1 MSSVFVSRARDSFG
15 DTLERLGVEEE
26 AGAPTPEEL
35 GRRAALLV
43 GAEQAWDHHI
53 GPMLAAAQVADL
65 LGVGT
70 RQAVHDRARRG
81 GLLALHRGSRQ
92 VRFPA
97 FQLVERPGSATRAVL
112 PELGRVMRIFA
123 DAGVDE
129 WTVASWFCTLAPL
142 LETMTPAAWLAE
154 GKDPEQAI
162 EAARRSAARLGQ

>member
-1 MSSVFVSRARDSFG
+1 VSRARDSFG

-26 AGAPTPEEL
+26 AGASAAEEL

-43 GAEQAWDHHI
+43 GSEHAWDNHI
-53 GPMLAAAQVADL
+53 GPMLGAEQVAGQ

-81 GLLALHRGSRQ
+81 RLLALHRGARQ

-97 FQLVERPGSATRAVL
+97 FQLVDQPGSTTKTTL
-112 PELGRVMRIFA
+112 PELGRLLGIFA
-123 DAGVDE
+123 DAGVDS
-129 WTVASWFCTLAPL
+129 WTVASWFCTPAVL
-142 LETMTPAAWLAE
+142 LESMTPAGWLAE
-154 GKDPEQAI
+154 GKDPQRAL

>member
-1 MSSVFVSRARDSFG
+1 MSSVFVSRARNAFG
-15 DTLERLGVEEE
+15 DTLERLGVEED

-43 GAEQAWDHHI
+43 GAEQVWDHRI
-53 GPMLAAAQVADL
+53 GPMLGADVVAGL

-92 VRFPA
+92 VRFPS
-97 FQLVERPGSATRAVL
+97 FQLVDRPGSTTKAVL
-112 PELGRVMRIFA
+112 PELSRVIRIFA
-123 DAGVDE
+123 DAGVDA
-129 WTVASWFCTLAPL
+129 WTVASWFRTPAPL
-142 LETMTPAAWLAE
+142 LETMTPAVWLAD
-154 GKDPEQAI
+154 GRDPVQAI